1 MSYRSKALATWI
13 AIVGGSLGLHRFYL
27 HGFRDVAGWLHPWP
41 TALGLIGLQRLR
53 QFGTDDRLAWLL
65 LPLLGL
71 MLAQAML
78 WAIVYGLTPDDR
90 WNARHNPQGPAHRTG
105 GLTIFGVVVA
115 LAVGAGVLVAT
126 IAYTAQHVFE
136 WLSAGSAG

>member
-1 MSYRSKALATWI
+1 MTYRSKALATWI

-27 HGFRDVAGWLHPWP
+27 HGFRDWPGWLHPWP
-41 TALGLIGLQRLR
+41 TALGLIGWQRLR

-71 MLAQAML
+71 MIAQAML
-78 WAIVYGLTPDDR
+78 CAIVYGLTPDER

-105 GLTIFGVVVA
+105 GLTILGVVLA
-115 LAVGAGVLVAT
+115 LGVGAGVLMAT

-136 WLSAGSAG
+136 WLGPSAAA